1 MIINNAGSQIIKNQ
15 LCKYFMRKKAKLD
28 PKDAHKESYTK
39 NFIRTKL
46 HRALK
51 QIKLQPSQ
59 PYCGLK
65 MRFL

>member
-1 MIINNAGSQIIKNQ
+1 MQVPKSSKISFANISWG
-15 LCKYFMRKKAKLD
+15 KKANLD

-39 NFIRTKL
+39 NVIRTKL